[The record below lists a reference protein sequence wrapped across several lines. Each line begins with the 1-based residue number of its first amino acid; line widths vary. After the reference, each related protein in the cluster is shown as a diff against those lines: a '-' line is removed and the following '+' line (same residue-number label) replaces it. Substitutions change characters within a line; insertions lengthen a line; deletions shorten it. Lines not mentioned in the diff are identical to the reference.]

1 MKGILGVYFVVKQE
15 QRTKELVEMILLWLI
30 SLSVSHWGSSL
41 LTRQGS
47 ETRVIRVLRHR
58 VSRSNGSCIC
68 HGWLLGRSLMV
79 TGVISSLEVGGVSYR
94 ACQKGLGNPWSRPRF
109 NQEGM
114 VYPLSDA
121 VDTYFSPAFL
131 FFFTWLYNEHRGE
144 EGFKP
149 KGW

>member
-15 QRTKELVEMILLWLI
+15 QRSKELVEMILLWLI

-47 ETRVIRVLRHR
+47 ETQVIRVLRHR

-94 ACQKGLGNPWSRPRF
+94 ACQKGLGNPWSRQVF
-109 NQEGM
+109 M
-114 VYPLSDA
+114 CSV
-121 VDTYFSPAFL
+121 
-131 FFFTWLYNEHRGE
+131 
-144 EGFKP
+144 
-149 KGW
+149 

>member
-1 MKGILGVYFVVKQE
+1 MKGILGIYFVVKQE
-15 QRTKELVEMILLWLI
+15 QGTKELVEMILLWLI

-47 ETRVIRVLRHR
+47 ETGVIRVLRHR

-94 ACQKGLGNPWSRPRF
+94 ACQKGLGNPWSRQVF
-109 NQEGM
+109 M
-114 VYPLSDA
+114 CSV
-121 VDTYFSPAFL
+121 
-131 FFFTWLYNEHRGE
+131 
-144 EGFKP
+144 
-149 KGW
+149 

>member
-1 MKGILGVYFVVKQE
+1 MANKHPVLCNGVQSDKLMMVDLTNTKLIETGLKRLGVYFVVKQE
-15 QRTKELVEMILLWLI
+15 QGTKELVEMILLWLI

-47 ETRVIRVLRHR
+47 ETQVIRVLRHR

-94 ACQKGLGNPWSRPRF
+94 ACQKGLGNPWSRQVF
-109 NQEGM
+109 M
-114 VYPLSDA
+114 CSV
-121 VDTYFSPAFL
+121 
-131 FFFTWLYNEHRGE
+131 
-144 EGFKP
+144 
-149 KGW
+149 

>member
-1 MKGILGVYFVVKQE
+1 MANKHPVLCNGVQSEKLMMVDLTNTKLIETGMKSYERDTRGLFCSKTG
-15 QRTKELVEMILLWLI
+15 TKELVEMILLWLI

-94 ACQKGLGNPWSRPRF
+94 ACQKGLGNPWSRQVF
-109 NQEGM
+109 M
-114 VYPLSDA
+114 CSV
-121 VDTYFSPAFL
+121 
-131 FFFTWLYNEHRGE
+131 
-144 EGFKP
+144 
-149 KGW
+149 